1 MFGSNYFNKNSI
13 LRIEKGP
20 FYFKFCILFNFQD
33 PCISFDFLAHFVCAS
48 VKVLDNCNST
58 DLFCQGL
65 FLCFWD
71 FFSLYL
77 KVIPLLQGVILQSQ
91 SRLEKTYFITFALIV
106 AFKIPLCYYS
116 FAGREKYPRGRRG
129 GFAKAL
135 GRATGAGVRIPP
147 SPPKQFKKSR
157 TALFP
162 GLFHFRKT
170 QLATKVQQNM

>member
-33 PCISFDFLAHFVCAS
+33 PRFSFDFRAHLSRAS
-48 VKVLDNCNST
+48 VKVLDYSNAAGP
-58 DLFCQGL
+58 FCQGL
-65 FLCFWD
+65 FSCFEN

-77 KVIPLLQGVILQSQ
+77 KVIPLLQAVILQSQ

-116 FAGREKYPRGRRG
+116 FAGREKYPRYRMES
-129 GFAKAL
+129 FAKSL
-135 GRATGAGVRIPP
+135 GRATGAGVRITP
-147 SPPKQFKKSR
+147 SPQ
-157 TALFP
+157 
-162 GLFHFRKT
+162 KT
-170 QLATKVQQNM
+170 

>member
-1 MFGSNYFNKNSI
+1 MFGSNYLIKTQFLELKKVRFTSSFAFYSI
-13 LRIEKGP
+13 
-20 FYFKFCILFNFQD
+20 FKIRAT
-33 PCISFDFLAHFVCAS
+33 FDFKALFCCAS

-65 FLCFWD
+65 FSCFEN

-77 KVIPLLQGVILQSQ
+77 KVIPLLQALILQSQ
-91 SRLEKTYFITFALIV
+91 SRLEKTYFITFALGV
-106 AFKIPLCYYS
+106 AFKMPLCYYS

-147 SPPKQFKKSR
+147 SPPK
-157 TALFP
+157 
-162 GLFHFRKT
+162 T
-170 QLATKVQQNM
+170 QWAS

>member
-1 MFGSNYFNKNSI
+1 MLSTPPAFILSQDRTLKKKILRAMFGSNYFNKNSI

-33 PCISFDFLAHFVCAS
+33 PCISFDFPAHLVCAS

-58 DLFCQGL
+58 GLFCQGL

-77 KVIPLLQGVILQSQ
+77 KVIPLLSPDILQSQ
-91 SRLEKTYFITFALIV
+91 SRPEKTYFITFALGV

-147 SPPKQFKKSR
+147 SPPK
-157 TALFP
+157 T
-162 GLFHFRKT
+162 
-170 QLATKVQQNM
+170 

>member
-77 KVIPLLQGVILQSQ
+77 KVIPFLSPDILQSQ
-91 SRLEKTYFITFALIV
+91 SLSEKTYFITFALGV

-147 SPPKQFKKSR
+147 SPPKMQRAS
-157 TALFP
+157 
-162 GLFHFRKT
+162 
-170 QLATKVQQNM
+170 

>member
-1 MFGSNYFNKNSI
+1 MH
-13 LRIEKGP
+13 
-20 FYFKFCILFNFQD
+20 
-33 PCISFDFLAHFVCAS
+33 SFDFLALFVCAS
-48 VKVLDNCNST
+48 VKVLDNFNST

-65 FLCFWD
+65 FLCFYD

-77 KVIPLLQGVILQSQ
+77 KELPLKENAILQSQ
-91 SRLEKTYFITFALIV
+91 ALIEKTYFITFALIV

-147 SPPKQFKKSR
+147 SPPKQSKGFAKPNKIR
-157 TALFP
+157 HLRAWGT
-162 GLFHFRKT
+162 
-170 QLATKVQQNM
+170 